1 MSALAM
7 SRHGAVVT
15 IRLNR
20 PEHGNALTDADMLE
34 PLIDALA
41 EAGRSAKAAILTGTG
56 RVFSAGGNIDDIAKA
71 RGMFGGTPDE
81 IRANYRRGIHRLITT
96 LYDLEIPTIAAVN
109 GAAVGAG
116 FDLTL
121 ACDMRIASQSAR
133 FQTGFVGLG
142 LIPGDG
148 GAWLLR
154 AAIGPAAAARLI
166 LTSEMI
172 AADTARGLGLVS
184 DVVPDEALLPEAEAL
199 AARIARHSGTALRIS
214 KRLLR
219 RAATQSFAEALE
231 EAASAQAIC
240 HHSDDHREITAR
252 LTRER
257 GL

>member
-1 MSALAM
+1 MSAFEIE
-7 SRHGAVVT
+7 REGAIVT

-34 PLIDALA
+34 PLIDAIS
-41 EAGRSAKAAILTGTG
+41 EAGHSAGTLVLTGAG
-56 RVFSAGGNIDDIAKA
+56 RVFSAGGNIDDIALA
-71 RGMFGGTPDE
+71 RGMFGGTPGE
-81 IRANYRRGIHRLITT
+81 IRDGYRNGIHRLVTT

-121 ACDMRIASQSAR
+121 ACDMRIASDSAR

-154 AAIGPAAAARLI
+154 AAVGPAVAARLI

-172 AADTARGLGLVS
+172 PARAARELGLVS
-184 DVVPDEALLPEAEAL
+184 DVVADDALLPAAMDL
-199 AARIARHSGTALRIS
+199 AARTVGHSRTALGLA

-219 RAATQSFAEALE
+219 RAATQGFAEALE
-231 EAASAQAIC
+231 DAASAQAIC
-240 HHSDDHREITAR
+240 HHSTEHRKIAAR
-252 LTRER
+252 LARER